1 MRVLLF
7 GASGFLGRHV
17 RERFAAI
24 PDATLVASGR
34 TGVDLRLDLAEAGT
48 GRVLS
53 VLRAIAPDV
62 VVNCAGSTGNDP
74 SVLAA
79 ANVVAVAGLLAAL
92 DRYDRPVRLVHL
104 GSAAEYGAVE
114 HGVPVTED
122 IPARP
127 LAPYGMSKLAGTALV
142 LSARRHG
149 RDATVLR
156 VFNPL
161 GPGTPVKLLP
171 GRLVA
176 EVLRAALTGE
186 RATVGNLDGH
196 RDFVDARDVASA
208 VVAAAIAAAAPPPL
222 LNIGS
227 GTATELRVL
236 AARAAALA
244 GVPAPEEADG
254 GSARSAAVSWQQADV
269 SAARAALGW
278 EPTFTLDESLRDM
291 GLAATVSAGSPG

>member
-17 RERFAAI
+17 RERFAEI

-34 TGVDLRLDLAEAGT
+34 AGVDLRLDLAEAGT
-48 GRVLS
+48 AKVLS

-79 ANVVAVAGLLAAL
+79 GNVVAVANLIAAL

-104 GSAAEYGAVE
+104 GSAAEYGAVQE
-114 HGVPVTED
+114 GVPVTED
-122 IPARP
+122 TPARP

-142 LSARRHG
+142 LASRTHG
-149 RDATVLR
+149 RDATVMR
-156 VFNPL
+156 IFNPV

-176 EVLRAALTGE
+176 EVLRAALTGD

-208 VVAAAIAAAAPPPL
+208 VVAAATTATAPPPL

-227 GTATELRVL
+227 GTATALRVL
-236 AARAAALA
+236 AARAATLA
-244 GVPAPEEADG
+244 GVPAPEEAEG
-254 GSARSAAVSWQQADV
+254 GSQRSAAVSWQQADIT
-269 SAARAALGW
+269 AIRAALGW
-278 EPTFTLDESLRDM
+278 GPTFTLDESLRDM
-291 GLAATVSAGSPG
+291 GLSISVGSSQ

>member
-17 RERFAAI
+17 RDRFAEI
-24 PDATLVASGR
+24 PDVTLVASGR
-34 TGVDLRLDLAEAGT
+34 AGVDLRLDLAEAGT
-48 GRVLS
+48 HRVVS

-62 VVNCAGSTGNDP
+62 VVNCAGSTDNDP
-74 SVLAA
+74 SALAA
-79 ANVVAVAGLLAAL
+79 GNVVAVAHLLAAL

-104 GSAAEYGAVE
+104 GSAAEYGAVPE
-114 HGVPVTED
+114 GTAVTED
-122 IPARP
+122 TPARP

-142 LSARRHG
+142 LASRRHG

-156 VFNPL
+156 IFNPL

-176 EVLRAALTGE
+176 EVLRAALTGD

-208 VVAAAIAAAAPPPL
+208 VVAAATTATAPPPV

-227 GTATELRVL
+227 GTATPLRLL
-236 AARAAALA
+236 AARAATLA
-244 GVPAPEEADG
+244 GVPAPEEAAG
-254 GSARSAAVSWQQADV
+254 GSQRSAAVSWQQADIT
-269 SAARAALGW
+269 AIRAALGW

-291 GLAATVSAGSPG
+291 GLNSPVGSPR